1 MNVWG
6 RETLFITVSR
16 GRGGRGDERAI
27 LFLSLPRERE
37 EKKGLGGEKE
47 KFISVESEAEL
58 EEMGLKDGG
67 GEEVLLLC
75 KEEETTEKYKFY
87 HCWGRIRRKA
97 DEME

>member
-1 MNVWG
+1 
-6 RETLFITVSR
+6 
-16 GRGGRGDERAI
+16 
-27 LFLSLPRERE
+27 
-37 EKKGLGGEKE
+37 
-47 KFISVESEAEL
+47 
-58 EEMGLKDGG
+58 MGLKDGG